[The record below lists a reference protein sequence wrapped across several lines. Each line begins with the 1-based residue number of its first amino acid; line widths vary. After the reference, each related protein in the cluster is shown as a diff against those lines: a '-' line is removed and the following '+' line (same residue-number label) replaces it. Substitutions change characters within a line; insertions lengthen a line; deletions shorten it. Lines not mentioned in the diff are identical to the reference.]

1 MVTLGENGPPEEVPV
16 TPRFDVAYDEAS
28 SGTLIGQGGNAD
40 VYKITVER
48 PDQAIPLAIKQPRI
62 QQTLT
67 KDVVERF
74 NEETRVWESLDS
86 HDYIVNIVDADDTP
100 IPWIAM
106 EYMDG
111 GSLRSLISEEQL
123 PFSQAVWVGLCVTR
137 AVRHAHR
144 HGVAHHDIKP
154 ANVLFR
160 RSETGWMVP
169 KVSDWGLARM
179 MLEETNSVAGLS
191 PQYAAPEQFDADTF
205 GSPDDQTDIYQL
217 GVLLYELFTGKP
229 PFDGT
234 AAAVMQDVL
243 TEQPDPPSSI
253 AQVPAPVDELIMPAL
268 EKSKSD
274 RYDSTVYLRDGLKQ
288 LYQSPENVD
297 SGISKPIFHDQQPEH
312 ASETAEIGV
321 ETNEIGTQGDPRSSE
336 NDSSRRHLMKYLGF
350 LGIITGGTGL
360 GAWGAF
366 ADFSTTSSEESTDG
380 DDTYVGSNEQV
391 VDSGNDANNNDETTD
406 NAEHTASRDSE
417 PTVESSQSDDVTVLS
432 STRERMVE
440 NVPEEINNYLNDGD
454 ATFYRGTIA
463 DYTGQDEVTIY
474 VGMIDV
480 FGFQPPAL
488 RVDAGTTV
496 VWEWTGEGG
505 SHNIVSEP
513 SSTIQFNSG
522 DPVNEAGHTFEMTFN
537 EPNIHLYYCTA
548 HRVDGEIGAI
558 DVV

>member
-1 MVTLGENGPPEEVPV
+1 
-16 TPRFDVAYDEAS
+16 
-28 SGTLIGQGGNAD
+28 
-40 VYKITVER
+40 
-48 PDQAIPLAIKQPRI
+48 
-62 QQTLT
+62 
-67 KDVVERF
+67 
-74 NEETRVWESLDS
+74 
-86 HDYIVNIVDADDTP
+86 
-100 IPWIAM
+100 
-106 EYMDG
+106 
-111 GSLRSLISEEQL
+111 
-123 PFSQAVWVGLCVTR
+123 
-137 AVRHAHR
+137 
-144 HGVAHHDIKP
+144 
-154 ANVLFR
+154 
-160 RSETGWMVP
+160 
-169 KVSDWGLARM
+169 
-179 MLEETNSVAGLS
+179 
-191 PQYAAPEQFDADTF
+191 
-205 GSPDDQTDIYQL
+205 
-217 GVLLYELFTGKP
+217 
-229 PFDGT
+229 
-234 AAAVMQDVL
+234 MQDVL

-288 LYQSPENVD
+288 LYQSPENVG

-336 NDSSRRHLMKYLGF
+336 NDSSRRHLIKYLGF

-366 ADFSTTSSEESTDG
+366 ADFSTTSSKESTDG

-417 PTVESSQSDDVTVLS
+417 PTVESSQSDDVTVVS